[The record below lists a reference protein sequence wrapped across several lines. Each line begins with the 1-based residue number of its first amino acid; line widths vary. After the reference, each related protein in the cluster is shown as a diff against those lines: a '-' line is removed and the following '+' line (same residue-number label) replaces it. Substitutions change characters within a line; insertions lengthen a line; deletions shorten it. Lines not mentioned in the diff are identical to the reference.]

1 MPRYI
6 IDEAK
11 LEANL
16 QVLALVRERAGVKIL
31 LAQKAFSC
39 FKLYPLVAKYLDG
52 ATASGLFE
60 ARLAH
65 EEMPG
70 KENHVFAPAFR
81 AEDMPELL
89 RVVNHIVFN
98 SPRQVEKFSAM
109 ARAAGVSVGL
119 RVNPEV
125 SVATTPAYD
134 PCRLGS
140 RLGVTREGLDAAWGG
155 SQFTAT
161 DDSDAINCVPP
172 VTDAQERVPPIDGL
186 HFHCLCEQ
194 GVEELRKVLAG
205 FEAKFGDLLPQMKW
219 VNFGGGHHITR
230 ADYDV
235 DGLVELLL
243 DFRRRYPHLTVYLEP
258 GEAVALDAGTLE
270 ATVLEIQPPGADG
283 ISNAILDVSAACHMP
298 DVLEMPYTPRC
309 GVEKLRGCDVER
321 LRGCDVE
328 KLRGCDVERLRGCDV
343 EKLRGC
349 DVEKLRGYDVEKLRG
364 CDVEK
369 EKNSTLQRLNASTPQ
384 HPNASTSQRLNTS
397 TLQRLNTSTSQ
408 RLNASTPQHH
418 YYRFGGPTCLAGDVI
433 GTYSFPRP
441 LAEGDTVVFEDMAI
455 YSMVKNNTF
464 NGMPLPDIAV
474 RRKSGEIEVL
484 RSFGYADFK
493 MRLG

>member
-1 MPRYI
+1 MPRYV

-11 LEANL
+11 MEANL
-16 QVLALVRERAGVKIL
+16 QMLASVRERAGVKIL

-39 FKLYPLVAKYLDG
+39 FALYPLVAKYLDG

-65 EEMPG
+65 EKMPG

-98 SPRQVEKFSAM
+98 SPRQVEKFGAM

-125 SVATTPAYD
+125 SVAATPAYD
-134 PCRLGS
+134 PCRPGS

-155 SQFTAT
+155 SRSRAT
-161 DDSDAINCVPP
+161 VNVADA
-172 VTDAQERVPPIDGL
+172 EKRVPPIDGL

-205 FEAKFGDLLPQMKW
+205 FEAKFGDMLPQMKW

-235 DGLVELLL
+235 DALVELLL
-243 DFRRRYPHLTVYLEP
+243 DFRRRYPRLEVYLEP

-270 ATVLEIQPPGADG
+270 ATVLEIQPPGEDG
-283 ISNAILDVSAACHMP
+283 VANAILDVSAACHMP
-298 DVLEMPYTPRC
+298 DVLEMPYTPRIT
-309 GVEKLRGCDVER
+309 GAIIEGHLTADAR
-321 LRGCDVE
+321 
-328 KLRGCDVERLRGCDV
+328 
-343 EKLRGC
+343 
-349 DVEKLRGYDVEKLRG
+349 
-364 CDVEK
+364 
-369 EKNSTLQRLNASTPQ
+369 
-384 HPNASTSQRLNTS
+384 HPSATSDIRRS
-397 TLQRLNTSTSQ
+397 DSS
-408 RLNASTPQHH
+408 SC
-418 YYRFGGPTCLAGDVI
+418 YRFGGPTCLAGDVI
-433 GTYSFPRP
+433 GTYRFPRP
-441 LAEGDTVVFEDMAI
+441 LAEGDMVVFEDMAI

-464 NGMPLPDIAV
+464 NGMALPSIAL
-474 RRKSGEIEVL
+474 RRIDGTVETL
-484 RSFGYADFK
+484 RSFSYEDFAS
-493 MRLG
+493 RLG

>member
-1 MPRYI
+1 MPRYV
-6 IDEAK
+6 IDEAALTRN
-11 LEANL
+11 LEI
-16 QVLALVRERAGVKIL
+16 LASVRERAGVKIL

-39 FKLYPLVAKYLDG
+39 FELYPLVAKYLDG

-98 SPRQVEKFSAM
+98 SPRQVEKFGASAK
-109 ARAAGVSVGL
+109 ARGVSIGL

-134 PCRLGS
+134 PCRPGS
-140 RLGVTREGLDAAWGG
+140 RLGTTRSAMGDCASRA
-155 SQFTAT
+155 SQPFNLLTFQPF
-161 DDSDAINCVPP
+161 NLL
-172 VTDAQERVPPIDGL
+172 DGL

-205 FEAKFGDLLPQMKW
+205 FEVKFGDLLPQMKW

-230 ADYDV
+230 ADYDIE
-235 DGLVELLL
+235 GLVALLL

-258 GEAVALDAGTLE
+258 GEAIALDAGTLE

-283 ISNAILDVSAACHMP
+283 VSNAILDVSAACHMP
-298 DVLEMPYTPRC
+298 DVLEMPYTPRVNGADAINC
-309 GVEKLRGCDVER
+309 VPPDGAAAGTAAL
-321 LRGCDVE
+321 
-328 KLRGCDVERLRGCDV
+328 
-343 EKLRGC
+343 
-349 DVEKLRGYDVEKLRG
+349 Y
-364 CDVEK
+364 
-369 EKNSTLQRLNASTPQ
+369 A
-384 HPNASTSQRLNTS
+384 
-397 TLQRLNTSTSQ
+397 
-408 RLNASTPQHH
+408 
-418 YYRFGGPTCLAGDVI
+418 YRFGGPTCLAGDVI
-433 GTYSFPRP
+433 GTYGFGLP
-441 LAEGDTVVFEDMAI
+441 LKEGDTVVFEDMAI

-464 NGMPLPDIAV
+464 NGVNLPDIAI
-474 RRKSGEIEVL
+474 RRKSGEVEVL
-484 RSFGYADFK
+484 RRFGYADFK
-493 MRLG
+493 ARLG

>member
-16 QVLALVRERAGVKIL
+16 QVLASVRERAGVKIL

-39 FKLYPLVAKYLDG
+39 FALYPLVAKYLDG

-98 SPRQVEKFSAM
+98 SPRQVEKFGAM

-134 PCRLGS
+134 PCRPGS
-140 RLGVTREGLDAAWGG
+140 RLGVTRAVWDAWLADIRR
-155 SQFTAT
+155 STADNRQST
-161 DDSDAINCVPP
+161 TGCRSPNVECL
-172 VTDAQERVPPIDGL
+172 PIDGL

-243 DFRRRYPHLTVYLEP
+243 DFRRRHPHLTVYLEP

-270 ATVLEIQPPGADG
+270 ATVLEIQPPDTDG

-298 DVLEMPYTPRC
+298 DVLEMPYTPRVS
-309 GVEKLRGCDVER
+309 GALPLSGPAALSGASPLSVAPRLSSEGTLRPEGP
-321 LRGCDVE
+321 L
-328 KLRGCDVERLRGCDV
+328 KYL
-343 EKLRGC
+343 
-349 DVEKLRGYDVEKLRG
+349 
-364 CDVEK
+364 
-369 EKNSTLQRLNASTPQ
+369 
-384 HPNASTSQRLNTS
+384 
-397 TLQRLNTSTSQ
+397 
-408 RLNASTPQHH
+408 
-418 YYRFGGPTCLAGDVI
+418 YRFGGPTCLAGDVI
-433 GTYSFPRP
+433 GMYSFDHP

-455 YSMVKNNTF
+455 YSMVNNNTF

-474 RRKSGEIEVL
+474 RRKTGEVEVL
-484 RSFGYADFK
+484 RRFGYADFK
-493 MRLG
+493 GRL

>member
-6 IDEAK
+6 IDEVK

-16 QVLALVRERAGVKIL
+16 QVLASVRERAGVKIL

-39 FKLYPLVAKYLDG
+39 FELYPLVAKYLDG

-70 KENHVFAPAFR
+70 RENHVFAPAFR
-81 AEDMPELL
+81 AEDMPDLL

-98 SPRQVEKFSAM
+98 SPRQVEKFGAQ

-134 PCRLGS
+134 PCRPGS
-140 RLGVTREGLDAAWGG
+140 RLGTTRGAWESYC
-155 SQFTAT
+155 SQISIAT
-161 DDSDAINCVPP
+161 NVHKSQMSIPSLV
-172 VTDAQERVPPIDGL
+172 DGL

-205 FEAKFGDLLPQMKW
+205 FEEKFGDLLPQMKW

-243 DFRRRYPHLTVYLEP
+243 DFKRRHPHLTVYLEP

-298 DVLEMPYTPRC
+298 DVLEMPYTPRVQMENVKC
-309 GVEKLRGCDVER
+309 KMENDVS
-321 LRGCDVE
+321 G
-328 KLRGCDVERLRGCDV
+328 GS
-343 EKLRGC
+343 
-349 DVEKLRGYDVEKLRG
+349 Y
-364 CDVEK
+364 
-369 EKNSTLQRLNASTPQ
+369 A
-384 HPNASTSQRLNTS
+384 
-397 TLQRLNTSTSQ
+397 
-408 RLNASTPQHH
+408 
-418 YYRFGGPTCLAGDVI
+418 YRFGGPTCLAGDEI
-433 GTYSFPRP
+433 GTYTFPHP
-441 LAEGDTVVFEDMAI
+441 LAEGDRVVFEDMAI

-464 NGMPLPDIAV
+464 NGMPLPSIAV
-474 RRKSGEIEVL
+474 RRIDGTVETLKA
-484 RSFGYADFK
+484 FGYADFK
-493 MRLG
+493 CRLG

>member
-6 IDEAK
+6 IDEIALTRN
-11 LEANL
+11 LEI
-16 QVLALVRERAGVKIL
+16 LASVRERAGVKIL

-39 FKLYPLVAKYLDG
+39 FGLYPLVAKYLDG

-89 RVVNHIVFN
+89 AIVNHIVFN
-98 SPRQVEKFSAM
+98 SPRQVEKFGEM

-134 PCRLGS
+134 PCRPGS
-140 RLGVTREGLDAAWGG
+140 RLGVTRGGMDAAWGG

-172 VTDAQERVPPIDGL
+172 ITPHNVAKTAAPHMESRHLRGDLIDGL

-235 DGLVELLL
+235 DGLVALLL

-298 DVLEMPYTPRC
+298 DVLEMPYTPRVTGADAINC
-309 GVEKLRGCDVER
+309 APPADC
-321 LRGCDVE
+321 
-328 KLRGCDVERLRGCDV
+328 
-343 EKLRGC
+343 
-349 DVEKLRGYDVEKLRG
+349 
-364 CDVEK
+364 
-369 EKNSTLQRLNASTPQ
+369 P
-384 HPNASTSQRLNTS
+384 TSDAACRTS
-397 TLQRLNTSTSQ
+397 HVACPPSN
-408 RLNASTPQHH
+408 HV
-418 YYRFGGPTCLAGDVI
+418 YRFGGPTCLAGDVI
-433 GTYSFPRP
+433 GTYDFPRP
-441 LAEGDTVVFEDMAI
+441 LVEGDTVVFEDMAI

-464 NGMPLPDIAV
+464 NGMPLPSIAV
-474 RRKSGEIEVL
+474 RRMDGTVETLKA
-484 RSFGYADFK
+484 FGYADFK
-493 MRLG
+493 GRLG

>member
-6 IDEAK
+6 IDEVK

-16 QVLALVRERAGVKIL
+16 QVLASVRERAGVKIL

-39 FKLYPLVAKYLDG
+39 FELYPLVAKYLDG

-98 SPRQVEKFSAM
+98 SPRQVEKFGAQ

-134 PCRLGS
+134 PCRPGS
-140 RLGVTREGLDAAWGG
+140 RLGTTRGAWESYC
-155 SQFTAT
+155 SQISIAT
-161 DDSDAINCVPP
+161 NVHKSQMSIPSLV
-172 VTDAQERVPPIDGL
+172 DGL

-205 FEAKFGDLLPQMKW
+205 FEEKFGDLLPQMKW

-243 DFRRRYPHLTVYLEP
+243 DFKRRHPHLMVYLEP
-258 GEAVALDAGTLE
+258 GEAVALNAGTLE

-298 DVLEMPYTPRC
+298 DVLEMPYTPRVQMENVKC
-309 GVEKLRGCDVER
+309 KMENDVS
-321 LRGCDVE
+321 G
-328 KLRGCDVERLRGCDV
+328 GS
-343 EKLRGC
+343 
-349 DVEKLRGYDVEKLRG
+349 Y
-364 CDVEK
+364 
-369 EKNSTLQRLNASTPQ
+369 A
-384 HPNASTSQRLNTS
+384 
-397 TLQRLNTSTSQ
+397 
-408 RLNASTPQHH
+408 
-418 YYRFGGPTCLAGDVI
+418 YRFGGPTCLAGDEI
-433 GTYSFPRP
+433 GTYTFPHP
-441 LAEGDTVVFEDMAI
+441 LVEGDRVVFEDMAI

-464 NGMPLPDIAV
+464 NGMPLPSIAV
-474 RRKSGEIEVL
+474 RRIDGTVETLKA
-484 RSFGYADFK
+484 FGYADFK
-493 MRLG
+493 CRLG

>member
-6 IDEAK
+6 IDEAALTRN
-11 LEANL
+11 LEI
-16 QVLALVRERAGVKIL
+16 LASVRERAGVKIL

-39 FKLYPLVAKYLDG
+39 FALYPLVAKYLDG

-89 RVVNHIVFN
+89 VIVNHIVFN
-98 SPRQVEKFSAM
+98 SPRQVEKFGEM

-134 PCRLGS
+134 PCRPGS
-140 RLGVTREGLDAAWGG
+140 RLGVTRRELDAAETAAPHNVAETAALHNVAKTAVPHMESRHLGG
-155 SQFTAT
+155 
-161 DDSDAINCVPP
+161 DL
-172 VTDAQERVPPIDGL
+172 IDGL

-298 DVLEMPYTPRC
+298 DVLEMPYTPRVT
-309 GVEKLRGCDVER
+309 GAVIG
-321 LRGCDVE
+321 GH
-328 KLRGCDVERLRGCDV
+328 
-343 EKLRGC
+343 
-349 DVEKLRGYDVEKLRG
+349 
-364 CDVEK
+364 
-369 EKNSTLQRLNASTPQ
+369 STNDDRHPGTTSDFRRSAS
-384 HPNASTSQRLNTS
+384 SFC
-397 TLQRLNTSTSQ
+397 
-408 RLNASTPQHH
+408 
-418 YYRFGGPTCLAGDVI
+418 YRFGGPTCLAGDVI

-464 NGMPLPDIAV
+464 NGMPLPSIAV
-474 RRKSGEIEVL
+474 RRIDGTVETLKA
-484 RSFGYADFK
+484 FDYADFK
-493 MRLG
+493 CRLG

>member
-6 IDEAK
+6 VDEVALRRN
-11 LEANL
+11 LEI
-16 QVLALVRERAGVKIL
+16 LASVRERAGVNIL

-39 FKLYPLVAKYLDG
+39 FELYPLVAKYLDG

-98 SPRQVEKFSAM
+98 SPRQVEKFGEM

-134 PCRLGS
+134 PCRPGS
-140 RLGVTREGLDAAWGG
+140 RLGVTRGELDAVWGG

-172 VTDAQERVPPIDGL
+172 ATDAQERVPPIDGL

-194 GVEELRKVLAG
+194 GVEELHKVLAG
-205 FEAKFGDLLPQMKW
+205 FEAKFGDLLPRMKW

-235 DGLVELLL
+235 DGLVALLL
-243 DFRRRYPHLTVYLEP
+243 DFRQRYPHLTVYLEP
-258 GEAVALDAGTLE
+258 GEAVALNAGTLE

-298 DVLEMPYTPRC
+298 DVLEMPYTPRVS
-309 GVEKLRGCDVER
+309 GASPLSGPAALSGASPLSGPAALSGASPLSGPAALSVASRLSSDGTLRPEGPHSAAGALSPEGA
-321 LRGCDVE
+321 L
-328 KLRGCDVERLRGCDV
+328 KHL
-343 EKLRGC
+343 
-349 DVEKLRGYDVEKLRG
+349 
-364 CDVEK
+364 
-369 EKNSTLQRLNASTPQ
+369 
-384 HPNASTSQRLNTS
+384 
-397 TLQRLNTSTSQ
+397 
-408 RLNASTPQHH
+408 
-418 YYRFGGPTCLAGDVI
+418 YRFGGPTCLAGDVI
-433 GTYSFPRP
+433 GTYSFPQP

-464 NGMPLPDIAV
+464 NGMPLPSIAV
-474 RRKSGEIEVL
+474 RRMDGTVETL
-484 RSFGYADFK
+484 RDFGYDDFK
-493 MRLG
+493 RRLG

>member
-16 QVLALVRERAGVKIL
+16 HVLASVRERAGVKIL

-39 FKLYPLVAKYLDG
+39 FELYPLVAKYLDG

-98 SPRQVEKFSAM
+98 SLRQVEKFGAQ

-134 PCRLGS
+134 PCRPGS
-140 RLGVTREGLDAAWGG
+140 RLGTTRGAWESYC
-155 SQFTAT
+155 SQISIAT
-161 DDSDAINCVPP
+161 NVHKSQMSIPSLV
-172 VTDAQERVPPIDGL
+172 DGL

-235 DGLVELLL
+235 DGLVELLQ
-243 DFRRRYPHLTVYLEP
+243 DFKLRHPHLTVYLEP

-270 ATVLEIQPPGADG
+270 ATVLEIQPPDEDG

-298 DVLEMPYTPRC
+298 DVLEMPYTPRVQMENVKC
-309 GVEKLRGCDVER
+309 KMESDVS
-321 LRGCDVE
+321 G
-328 KLRGCDVERLRGCDV
+328 
-343 EKLRGC
+343 
-349 DVEKLRGYDVEKLRG
+349 
-364 CDVEK
+364 
-369 EKNSTLQRLNASTPQ
+369 ASY
-384 HPNASTSQRLNTS
+384 A
-397 TLQRLNTSTSQ
+397 
-408 RLNASTPQHH
+408 
-418 YYRFGGPTCLAGDVI
+418 YRFGGPTCLAGDEI
-433 GTYSFPRP
+433 GTYTFPHP
-441 LAEGDTVVFEDMAI
+441 LAEGDRVVFEDMAI

-464 NGMPLPDIAV
+464 NGMPLPSIAV
-474 RRKSGEIEVL
+474 RRIDGTVETLKA
-484 RSFGYADFK
+484 FGYADFK
-493 MRLG
+493 CRLG